1 MAEGFSAQF
10 EKLIDIFVDYENRT
24 RQNLVDVLQETGRM
38 FRLTKVVSEFYKSAT
53 DERDGLGEYLCD
65 FDEGP
70 ADRIVLS
77 KCVTAKSGAI
87 VRCTA
92 YTSND
97 QPPHTEE
104 ELRQLDLSMR
114 ALQSFISR
122 NRMQRAIESLGYHDS
137 DGYPNFPYYFRHL
150 ERMNV
155 TCGFKDQVALMYN
168 LRQFSIINR
177 DLGNNIGNMVM
188 RGHFEAIKAIVG
200 DKGIVCRVGGDNFA
214 MIFTSDLLKPV
225 IKAMEGI
232 PVVYDKENDR
242 SVMVSACAGVF
253 IIPPD
258 FVFERPGS
266 IVEIIF
272 PVCQKAK
279 LEKDGIIEYASKKSF
294 EERDNI
300 SRVRRH
306 FEEGLAKGEFQAYYQ
321 PKVNV
326 RTGKIVGAEALCRWI
341 RDGRV
346 VPPMEFIPI
355 LEQNTDICRLDYHM
369 LEQVCKDIRRRLDE
383 GKKVVRV
390 SVNFSRKHL
399 LDVDLVENIV
409 RVIEKNKVPYEYIEI
424 ELTETNTEVD
434 FKKMQRLVNG
444 LQEVGISAAVDDF
457 GVGYSSLNLVR
468 ELPWNVLKI
477 DRSLLPGMEN
487 ERKKVSTIVF
497 GHIVSLANAMDIE
510 CITEGVETAEQVE
523 LLKEYG
529 CPYAQGF
536 YYDKPLPK
544 DEYEKKLD
552 IGGYP

>member
-1 MAEGFSAQF
+1 MADDFSKQF
-10 EKLIDIFVDYENRT
+10 EKLIDIFVDYEHRSREKLIET
-24 RQNLVDVLQETGRM
+24 LVEMGKM
-38 FRLTKVVSEFYKSAT
+38 FRLTKVVSEFYKNAT
-53 DERDGLGEYLCD
+53 DQRDGIGEYLCD
-65 FDEGP
+65 YDIGP
-70 ADRIVLS
+70 ADKVVMS
-77 KCVTAKSGAI
+77 KCVTAKTGAI
-87 VRCTA
+87 VKCTA

-97 QPPHTEE
+97 QPPYTEE
-104 ELRQLDLSMR
+104 ELRQLDLCIR

-122 NRMQRAIESLGYHDS
+122 NRMQRAIETLGYHDE

-150 ERMNV
+150 ERMNT
-155 TCGFKDQVALMYN
+155 TCGFKDQVALLYN

-177 DLGNNIGNMVM
+177 DLGNSVGNVVM
-188 RGHFEAIKAIVG
+188 RGHYEAIKEIVD
-200 DKGIVCRVGGDNFA
+200 DKGVVCRVGGDNFA
-214 MIFTSDLLKPV
+214 MIFTADILKPV
-225 IKAMEGI
+225 LKAMEGI
-232 PVVYDKENDR
+232 PIVYDKENDR
-242 SVMVSACAGVF
+242 RVIVSACAGVF

-266 IVEIIF
+266 IVELIF
-272 PVCQKAK
+272 PACQKAK
-279 LEKDGIIEYASKKSF
+279 LEKDGIIEYVSKKGF
-294 EERDNI
+294 EEREKI
-300 SRVRRH
+300 LRVRSR
-306 FEEGLAKGEFQAYYQ
+306 FQEGLAKNEFQAFYQ
-321 PKVNV
+321 PKVDV
-326 RTGKIVGAEALCRWI
+326 RNGKIIGAEALSRWI
-341 RDGRV
+341 RDGRI

-355 LEQNTDICRLDYHM
+355 LEQNTDICRLDYYM
-369 LEQVCKDIRRRLDE
+369 LEQVCKDISRRLSE
-383 GKKVVRV
+383 GKKAVRV

-399 LDVDLVENIV
+399 LDPDLLENIV

-434 FKKMQRLVNG
+434 FKKLQRLVNG

-487 ERKKVSTIVF
+487 ERKKLSNIVF
-497 GHIVSLANAMDIE
+497 GHIVSLANAMGIE
-510 CITEGVETAEQVE
+510 CITEGVETAEQVG

-536 YYDKPLPK
+536 YYDKPLPI